1 MRNILKIKI
10 KILYY
15 YMALNIFQLL
25 RAYDYSNQ
33 ELDKFDCSILYNK
46 KLINNLIIEDIDDY
60 INGINDQKKDTNDD
74 TYELS
79 LSKNKIKE
87 IKIYNFLNLKN
98 LYLDYNENLERIELK
113 NCPKLEKLNISNC
126 SRLKEIIGLEDN
138 KPDMIICKNTNI
150 DFLEEKFDINIMLIN
165 NNDHINYIIDN
176 IYLGDCS
183 HSEEELLTIGVS
195 YIFNISMNHYREYKK
210 IKEIKCPTED
220 IIEWNILETFPKIVD
235 RIKELRDNGHTIYVH
250 CHAGISRSASVII
263 LYLIKYQKYSFRE
276 AFRFVRNKRS
286 CIQPNPGFVKQLK
299 LLEKEYSNNIKD

>member
-126 SRLKEIIGLEDN
+126 SRLKEIIGL
-138 KPDMIICKNTNI
+138 
-150 DFLEEKFDINIMLIN
+150 
-165 NNDHINYIIDN
+165 
-176 IYLGDCS
+176 
-183 HSEEELLTIGVS
+183 
-195 YIFNISMNHYREYKK
+195 
-210 IKEIKCPTED
+210 
-220 IIEWNILETFPKIVD
+220 
-235 RIKELRDNGHTIYVH
+235 
-250 CHAGISRSASVII
+250 
-263 LYLIKYQKYSFRE
+263 
-276 AFRFVRNKRS
+276 
-286 CIQPNPGFVKQLK
+286 
-299 LLEKEYSNNIKD
+299 